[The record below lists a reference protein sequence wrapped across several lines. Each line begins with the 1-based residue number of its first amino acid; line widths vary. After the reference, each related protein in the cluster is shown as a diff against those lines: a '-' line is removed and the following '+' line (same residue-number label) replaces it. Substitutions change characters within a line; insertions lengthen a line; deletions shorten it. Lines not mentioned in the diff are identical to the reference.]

1 MPLKVYNECCTNCC
15 CSSCCCSSSWLL
27 LLLLCVLVA
36 VVVAAV
42 YAAHLHAFLID
53 FRYSCRAEF
62 SSVVFCC
69 LFHFTFDCN
78 KKWHMSAAQFV
89 IKCNVQ
95 HTHTTHTQAN
105 TTHTAQRVRDR
116 IIYENS
122 CRQKWENV
130 ACAVCVCVSVCGT
143 CGKPCLMASKSI

>member
-95 HTHTTHTQAN
+95 HTHTNHTQAN
-105 TTHTAQRVRDR
+105 TTHTAQRAAGQNNLWKLMPAKMRKCCMCCVRL
-116 IIYENS
+116 
-122 CRQKWENV
+122 
-130 ACAVCVCVSVCGT
+130 CVCVWHMWKALLN
-143 CGKPCLMASKSI
+143 GK

>member
-1 MPLKVYNECCTNCC
+1 MLYELLLLLLLLQQQL
-15 CSSCCCSSSWLL
+15 LL

-36 VVVAAV
+36 VVAV
-42 YAAHLHAFLID
+42 YAAHLHAFLIG

-95 HTHTTHTQAN
+95 HTHNTHSHTQ
-105 TTHTAQRVRDR
+105 TLITHTAQRAAGQN
-116 IIYENS
+116 Y
-122 CRQKWENV
+122 
-130 ACAVCVCVSVCGT
+130 
-143 CGKPCLMASKSI
+143 L